1 MARRTRPLSDS
12 LCLPESRTS
21 AVSVLAALLD
31 RSVEQIAE
39 AAADVRRFD
48 RETIRAAA
56 DVWDNNLFPL
66 FWAVSTSDADERE
79 RRAMTALEWMAGLG
93 ERRRS
98 WMTEQAAIA
107 GYDIGSLLPPAEPYI
122 PGRDYLGHVMPP
134 QSRLTRQSVDDL
146 APDYDLVT
154 ASVRHLQVER
164 AGTRLTTFLQLVVDR
179 MFAVGEDAPAP
190 PALLNVWLDGVTD
203 AVFDLSYKRGVVLD
217 AGSPETAISL
227 GTGGRLRATAGEYR
241 LDDRSWHLSDAG
253 RRADA
258 ATPPRT
264 GRPSRLRQPPAE
276 DLGTDAR
283 AAAVLLRHAMWELRS
298 VRYADQA
305 DHVPVLDLCRAF
317 SRAGE
322 AILDAGS
329 RRGSR
334 HREAAFRKVIRTWAD
349 QGGPTLTRWFAGILK
364 ARAGRSDL
372 LEVPQTGQRTPHSLT
387 DSPPAPGVPPQAA
400 LIMASWTA
408 GHTDYRTERPATAQ
422 LQLALPPRSGEDSSA
437 PWRLR
442 TISCTEPDA
451 FHLDTVAFHGPGPLA
466 QEGKPTAACRLDLH
480 HGALLIAASE
490 GWSASVS

>member
-1 MARRTRPLSDS
+1 MG
-12 LCLPESRTS
+12 RTS

-56 DVWDNNLFPL
+56 DVWDNNVFPL
-66 FWAVSTSDADERE
+66 FWAVSTSDVDERE
-79 RRAMTALEWMAGLG
+79 RRAVIALEWMAGLG
-93 ERRRS
+93 ERRRV

-107 GYDIGSLLPPAEPYI
+107 GYELESFLAPAEPYV
-122 PGRDYLGHVMPP
+122 PGRDYRGHVMAP
-134 QSRLTRQSVDDL
+134 QSRLTRQNVDDL
-146 APDYDLVT
+146 VPDYDMAT

-164 AGTRLTTFLQLVVDR
+164 AGTRLTAFLQLVADR
-179 MFAVGEDAPAP
+179 RFAVEESTPAP
-190 PALLNVWLDGVTD
+190 PALLDVWLDGVTD
-203 AVFDLSYKRGVVLD
+203 AVFDLSDTRGVILD
-217 AGSPETAISL
+217 AGPSEIAITL
-227 GTGGRLRATAGEYR
+227 GTGGRLRAATGEYR
-241 LDDRSWHLSDAG
+241 LDDRSWHLSTAG

-258 ATPPRT
+258 VTPPRT
-264 GRPSRLRQPPAE
+264 GQSSYPRQPPAE
-276 DLGTDAR
+276 DLGADAR
-283 AAAVLLRHAMWELRS
+283 AAAILLRHTMWELRS
-298 VRYADQA
+298 VRYADRA

-349 QGGPTLTRWFAGILK
+349 QGGPTLTRWFAGTLK

-387 DSPPAPGVPPQAA
+387 DSPPALGVPPQAA

-408 GHTDYRTERPATAQ
+408 AHTDYRSERPATSQ
-422 LQLALPPRSGEDSSA
+422 LQLALPPRSGEDFSA

-442 TISCTEPDA
+442 TVSCTEPDA

-466 QEGKPTAACRLDLH
+466 QVGKPTAACSLDLH
-480 HGALLIAASE
+480 KGALFI
-490 GWSASVS
+490 SATDGGTVKRSV